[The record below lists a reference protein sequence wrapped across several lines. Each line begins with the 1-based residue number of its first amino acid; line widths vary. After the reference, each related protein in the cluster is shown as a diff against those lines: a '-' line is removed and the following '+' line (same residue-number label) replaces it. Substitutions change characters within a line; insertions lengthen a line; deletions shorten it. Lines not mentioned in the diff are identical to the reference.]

1 MPLCAITT
9 TTRVAH
15 EHVERSPIKT
25 AKEKMPTLTS
35 FSLFRSHFLHCKQK
49 CYSLKVQ
56 YFGSILLNE

>member
-15 EHVERSPIKT
+15 EHVKRSPIKT

-35 FSLFRSHFLHCKQK
+35 FSIFSLLFFTLQA
-49 CYSLKVQ
+49 KVLQ
-56 YFGSILLNE
+56 P